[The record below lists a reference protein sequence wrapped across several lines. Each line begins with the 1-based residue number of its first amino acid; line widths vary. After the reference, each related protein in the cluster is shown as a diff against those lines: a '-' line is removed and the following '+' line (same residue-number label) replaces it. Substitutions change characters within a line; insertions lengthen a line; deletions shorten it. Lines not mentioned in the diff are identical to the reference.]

1 MLRLCLKEERIGL
14 RHTLLCDFSF
24 FPACVQAVVSAGRK
38 SIGIS
43 RGLEDDNEQF
53 FSPCNKTAPKT
64 SNSILASHYK
74 L

>member
-14 RHTLLCDFSF
+14 RHTLLCDFF

-53 FSPCNKTAPKT
+53 FFPVQ
-64 SNSILASHYK
+64 
-74 L
+74 